1 LTEENGNKQ
10 REDTQEGAMMD
21 ESEDTNGM
29 PTIDI
34 RVDVSTPINEEEI
47 LSKAVP
53 TSKPTPAKL
62 AKSRVNENNAS
73 SRPPSSTITSPPR
86 STSTKPSSNEVSGT
100 LVWRGALVK
109 SNIQRFDVV
118 AHHLV
123 GPHNTSMQQL
133 LPEELQLQGRVALSK
148 LAKYMTGLSASRHR
162 IHSLFVLEP
171 ADSASS
177 VAYVA
182 MINYFGTK
190 NRAGVVANVQG
201 AIKEMYVV
209 PITSDDVH
217 FRDMLHLEEDKL
229 LAVLVTDK
237 DLDRP

>member
-1 LTEENGNKQ
+1 VLISGITPLSLLVLQQ

-86 STSTKPSSNEVSGT
+86 STSTKPSSNEVSGMPLGNTFSLALSFSWGCRDSRLERCSGEIQHPEVRRSCPSSSWSAQHVQTVLT
-100 LVWRGALVK
+100 LRR
-109 SNIQRFDVV
+109 QRFSD
-118 AHHLV
+118 
-123 GPHNTSMQQL
+123 
-133 LPEELQLQGRVALSK
+133 LSC
-148 LAKYMTGLSASRHR
+148 
-162 IHSLFVLEP
+162 
-171 ADSASS
+171 
-177 VAYVA
+177 
-182 MINYFGTK
+182 
-190 NRAGVVANVQG
+190 
-201 AIKEMYVV
+201 
-209 PITSDDVH
+209 
-217 FRDMLHLEEDKL
+217 
-229 LAVLVTDK
+229 
-237 DLDRP
+237 